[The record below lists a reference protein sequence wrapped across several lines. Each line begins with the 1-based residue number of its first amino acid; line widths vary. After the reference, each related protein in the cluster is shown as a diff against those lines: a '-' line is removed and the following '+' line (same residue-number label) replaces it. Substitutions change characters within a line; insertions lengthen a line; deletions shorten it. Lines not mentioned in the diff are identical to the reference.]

1 MEACPA
7 ESEVLGQLPGCLEA
21 AETKQLGGKV
31 NDIAGGT
38 AAEAVIIGVIQLH
51 AGGMIL
57 VERAA
62 SHPSSSDRQ
71 AVQGC
76 GLLDSDGFLY
86 DLKRF
91 IYTSLI
97 WHLMGRDTVLCRG

>member
-1 MEACPA
+1 MNSDKLLIIDKILCF
-7 ESEVLGQLPGCLEA
+7 
-21 AETKQLGGKV
+21 T
-31 NDIAGGT
+31 AGGIMEELPLT
-38 AAEAVIIGVIQLH
+38 CVIIGVTQLH

-86 DLKRF
+86 DFKK
-91 IYTSLI
+91 I
-97 WHLMGRDTVLCRG
+97 HLYLANLASYGQGYSTLPWIEVYLVSGYI